1 MNLMKVRISFQRF
14 IKHVEHAN
22 SNHNLTPNLHI
33 VNVRFVKVEKIN
45 INIKMIK
52 EGVRNM
58 KKEIREEIKKTI
70 RDKSGIL
77 LEEKKIFRYEVS
89 FEDPIPSE
97 IQQLFELVEKNINIH
112 TGETLE
118 KATKIINKEFEAT
131 FRILEI
137 DPKNKILIIEKLIQ
151 LYKKSELEI
160 NEVTSYIQKYRIITW
175 NLRYRNWP
183 KFESFLKKGKLKS
196 YIVLIDFIA
205 LSFAYLWLQSKK
217 KDFEKRIY
225 RENVLKSIF
234 GLK

>member
-1 MNLMKVRISFQRF
+1 
-14 IKHVEHAN
+14 
-22 SNHNLTPNLHI
+22 
-33 VNVRFVKVEKIN
+33 
-45 INIKMIK
+45 MIK